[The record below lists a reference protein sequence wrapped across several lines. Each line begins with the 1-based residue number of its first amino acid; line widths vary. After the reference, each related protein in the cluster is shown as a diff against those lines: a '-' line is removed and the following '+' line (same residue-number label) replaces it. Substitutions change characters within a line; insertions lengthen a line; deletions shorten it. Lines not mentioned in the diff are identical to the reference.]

1 MPWCVEVTATARAQ
15 QPTNIALLPC
25 ESAGDVSIVLECSFP
40 AKSVKRRQPSTQI
53 GLTRAVIRFRPEEES
68 EMQVDLTFANLGDSV
83 FRENRIVY
91 LAVDDI
97 NGKNYIRRPLPHVD
111 FRELA
116 PETSKTFREILLVP
130 ALRPN
135 KYSVRLWIPS
145 SDPDSKFDRNH
156 NLLLAG
162 TVIDQST
169 NLIAAFTVTR

>member
-1 MPWCVEVTATARAQ
+1 
-15 QPTNIALLPC
+15 
-25 ESAGDVSIVLECSFP
+25 
-40 AKSVKRRQPSTQI
+40 
-53 GLTRAVIRFRPEEES
+53 
-68 EMQVDLTFANLGDSV
+68 MQVDLTFANLGDSV